1 MRITRSEKV
10 TYNINAGYFKESQES
25 ALYEA
30 VQTAQGKVSAEP
42 TVENLLSS
50 LLPVIPAIN
59 AFFDAVL
66 VMDENQSVRENRL
79 GLLQAVSNLAAG
91 IVDLSKLE
99 GF

>member
-1 MRITRSEKV
+1 
-10 TYNINAGYFKESQES
+10 
-25 ALYEA
+25 
-30 VQTAQGKVSAEP
+30 
-42 TVENLLSS
+42 VENLLSS

-66 VMDENQSVRENRL
+66 VMDENQAVRENRL
-79 GLLQAVSNLAAG
+79 GLLQAVSSLAAG